1 MVIFPFKMVDVFPI
15 WSYLAVISPLF
26 SGINFP
32 CRDHPLVD
40 AEAMARLDDLHLPLH
55 VIFQFANCDKWPEGN
70 QYYGWLRNPAP
81 VDRWFIHD
89 YPINYIYIYII
100 YIFIHIYRL
109 LTIVLVVYWISQPS
123 SPVGTRLCQPR
134 DPKFG
139 KTLEGVQLICQ
150 WLVWH

>member
-1 MVIFPFKMVDVFPI
+1 MDGCEILHQLRDGLSMI
-15 WSYLAVISPLF
+15 IPL
-26 SGINFP
+26 I
-32 CRDHPLVD
+32 
-40 AEAMARLDDLHLPLH
+40 
-55 VIFQFANCDKWPEGN
+55 
-70 QYYGWLRNPAP
+70 
-81 VDRWFIHD
+81 
-89 YPINYIYIYII
+89 IYIYL
-100 YIFIHIYRL
+100 FIHIYRL